1 MYFKELEGLMAG
13 HYCVKYKETQNTLKK
28 ICELFRVDESDIT
41 IKFAVILLGIL
52 VFVLFPKQG
61 LEGTKMFLFILK
73 FVVGWIVVFFC
84 AILFNRTIWRK
95 ALDATA
101 VGDAEDQYRK
111 RYKMNGGTVYTELD
125 FYEDHF
131 DSVME
136 KKTRSF
142 QYTQVVK
149 LLESEEAFAVVIKV
163 EPDGVGSPRSMCGF
177 PKDALEQ
184 GNIEDLKAFLLERC
198 TNMKR
203 KKVKKF

>member
-1 MYFKELEGLMAG
+1 MAR

-61 LEGTKMFLFILK
+61 LEGTKMLLFILK